1 MALQLQNVLARKR
14 VGRQKVNGEARIN
27 NAAVLVT
34 QINQSGFARLQ
45 SCIGNGKG
53 KLLQAH
59 ATDTNN
65 AYAGFARCGSNSNNG
80 DFSGCG
86 PHC

>member
-14 VGRQKVNGEARIN
+14 VGRQKVNGKARIN
-27 NAAVLVT
+27 NAAVLIT

-45 SCIGNGKG
+45 SCICNGKG
-53 KLLQAH
+53 KILQACP
-59 ATDTNN
+59 TDTDN
-65 AYAGFARCGSNSNNG
+65 AYTGFARRGSNSNNG

>member
-1 MALQLQNVLARKR
+1 VALQLQNILARKR
-14 VGRQKVNGEARIN
+14 MGCRKVNGKARIN
-27 NAAVLVT
+27 NVAIVVT

-53 KLLQAH
+53 KLLQAC
-59 ATDTNN
+59 ATDTDNT
-65 AYAGFARCGSNSNNG
+65 YAGFARRGSNSNNG